1 VTFTIT
7 VQRTAT
13 VTRLCVTGDLDIGT
27 TGQFDRAVSEALRTR
42 PGSLLVDLA
51 ATTFCDCTGITALLV
66 ARRAAVAQDVAYQVL
81 NPTGVCLLALRILDL
96 QSLLTTRT

>member
-1 VTFTIT
+1 MTFAIT

-13 VTRLCVTGDLDIGT
+13 VTRLCVVGDLDIGT
-27 TGQFDRAVSEALRTR
+27 AGQFNHAVHEALRTR

-51 ATTFCDCTGITALLV
+51 ATTFCDCTGITALLI
-66 ARRAAVAQDVAYQVL
+66 ARRAAVARDVPYQVI
-81 NPTGVCLLALRILDL
+81 NPTGICLLALRILDL